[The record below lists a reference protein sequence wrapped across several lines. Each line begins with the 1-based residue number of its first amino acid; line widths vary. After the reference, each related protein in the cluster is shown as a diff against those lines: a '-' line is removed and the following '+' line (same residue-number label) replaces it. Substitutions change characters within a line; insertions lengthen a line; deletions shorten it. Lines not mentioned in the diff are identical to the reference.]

1 MIVYRIKQKN
11 IDLYV
16 KGTPYY
22 TSYDNFGRL
31 FSTLGKVRTFI
42 THSLKIPRRRDE
54 ALNWEIISYR
64 LEVDKVAQVH
74 EIIKP
79 EKIVEMLKQ

>member
-11 IDLYV
+11 SDLYV

-22 TSYDNFGRL
+22 PDYDSLGRL

-42 THSLKIPRRRDE
+42 SHSLKTQRRRDI
-54 ALNWEIISYR
+54 ALDWEIVSYR
-64 LEVDKVAQVH
+64 LEVDQVCEVH

-79 EKIVEMLKQ
+79 EKIVEMLKK